1 MQHTHLFMPLALIS
15 AMAAVQQV
23 YAADEFIVRD
33 IKIDGLVRLTPT
45 NVYGMLPV
53 NAGDRVND
61 TTIANAIRA
70 LYATGLFD
78 DIKAS
83 QEADVLIFTVVERPL
98 ISKVEFKGNKLIPKE
113 ALEEGL
119 KKMGI
124 AEGEVLKKSALQT
137 IETELEQQYMQQG
150 RYDADVKVITTAKP
164 NNRVD
169 LTVDFVEGK
178 AAKVVDINIIGNTVF
193 QESEIKQAF
202 AVKES
207 GWSSIVTRNDR
218 YAREK
223 MAASLEALRALYLN
237 KGYINFNITNSN
249 LNLSED
255 KKNIFVEVAVE
266 EGEQFKFGET
276 KFLGDALYKPE
287 ELKALKIY
295 KDGETYSQEKVNA
308 VKQLLL
314 RKYGNAGY
322 YYAEVNMVPEINK
335 ETKLV
340 DLNYYIN
347 PGQQVTVRRINFMGN
362 TKTADEVLRREMRQM
377 EGALASNEKIDLSKV
392 RLERTGFFKT
402 VDIKPARIPNVSDQV
417 DLNINVEEQHS
428 GTSTLAVG
436 FSQSGGVTFQAGLSQ
451 TNFLGTGNS
460 VAIDLSR
467 SETQD
472 YYNLSV
478 TDPYFT
484 IDGVRRGYNM
494 YYRKTK
500 LDDNYNVNNYVTD
513 SLGGGITFGYPIDEN
528 QSISAG
534 LNIDQTDVTTGP
546 YVSTYVRDYLLAN
559 GGKAKGQGK
568 YCSTDKLM
576 SQREI
581 EKARDGVNYV
591 EPNPIPAGYDDALCV
606 NTANANADVGFTPFD
621 NQFGG
626 DFLTYNLNLGWS
638 FNTLNR
644 PVFPTNGMSHRVNA
658 EIALPGS
665 DVEYQKL
672 TYDAQAFL
680 PLPYD
685 FVLRGY
691 GKLGYGNDLP
701 FYKNFYAG
709 GFGSVRGYDN
719 STLGPKY
726 PAVTNNESRNIDYN
740 PEEVGGNALIQF
752 GAELAL
758 PLPFKG
764 DWTRQVR
771 PVLFA
776 EGAQVFDTQCSIPS
790 GKLYLAGTPTDP
802 GVDAKKYCEDNFG
815 FDAENMRYSVGVGFT
830 WITMI
835 GPLSLSYA
843 YPLNDKPGDQ
853 TKNIQ
858 FEIGR
863 TF

>member
-1 MQHTHLFMPLALIS
+1 MQHTHLFMPLALVS
-15 AMAAVQQV
+15 AMAATQQV
-23 YAADEFIVRD
+23 YAADEFIARD
-33 IKIDGLVRLTPT
+33 IKIDGLVRLTPA
-45 NVYGMLPV
+45 NVYGMIPV
-53 NAGDRVND
+53 NSGDRVNEAVL
-61 TTIANAIRA
+61 ANAIRS

-78 DIKAS
+78 DIQAS
-83 QEADVLIFTVVERPL
+83 RQADILVFKVVERPI

-113 ALEEGL
+113 ALEDGL
-119 KKMGI
+119 KKMGV

-137 IETELEQQYMQQG
+137 LESELEQQYMQQG
-150 RYDADVKVITTAKP
+150 RYDADVRVITTARP

-169 LTVDFVEGK
+169 LTVEFVEGK

-193 QESEIKQAF
+193 KESDIKQAF

-207 GWSSIVTRNDR
+207 SWSSIVTRNDR

-237 KGYINFNITNSN
+237 KGYINFNITNSS

-255 KKNIFVEVAVE
+255 KKHIFVEVSVD
-266 EGEQFKFGET
+266 EGEQFKFGDS

-287 ELKALKIY
+287 ELTALQIY

-322 YYAEVNMVPEINK
+322 YYAEVNIVPQIDK

-347 PGQQVTVRRINFMGN
+347 PGQQVTVRRINFAGN
-362 TKTADEVLRREMRQM
+362 SKTADEVLRREMRQM

-402 VDIKPARIPNVSDQV
+402 VDVKPVRIPNVPDQI
-417 DLNINVEEQHS
+417 DLNVNVEEQHS

-451 TNFLGTGNS
+451 TNFLGTGNAVS
-460 VAIDLSR
+460 IDLSR

-513 SLGGGITFGYPIDEN
+513 SFGGGINFGYPIDEN

-534 LNIDQTDVTTGP
+534 LNIDQTEVTTGP

-559 GGKAKGQGK
+559 GGKTTKSEPYCLDANLPVGGTCSNWSDPKG
-568 YCSTDKLM
+568 
-576 SQREI
+576 I
-581 EKARDGVNYV
+581 EFK
-591 EPNPIPAGYDDALCV
+591 
-606 NTANANADVGFTPFD
+606 
-621 NQFGG
+621 G

-638 FNTLNR
+638 YNTLNR
-644 PVFPTNGMSHRVNA
+644 PIFPTNGMSHRVNA

-665 DVEYQKL
+665 DVEFQKV
-672 TYDAQAFL
+672 TYDAQAYF
-680 PLPYD
+680 PLGHD

-691 GKLGYGNDLP
+691 GKLGFGNDLP

-709 GFGSVRGYDN
+709 GYGSVRGYDN

-726 PAVTNNESRNIDYN
+726 DGVYFNDRGQKDPS
-740 PEEVGGNALIQF
+740 PEEVGGNALVQF
-752 GAELAL
+752 GTELAL
-758 PLPFKG
+758 PVPFKG

-771 PVLFA
+771 PVIFA
-776 EGAQVFDTQCSIPS
+776 EGAQVFDTQCDVQATSE
-790 GKLYLAGTPTDP
+790 GRQ
-802 GVDAKKYCEDNFG
+802 YCKDNYG
-815 FDAENMRYSVGVGFT
+815 FDFGEMRYSVGLGFT

-843 YPLNDKPGDQ
+843 YPLNDKDGDD

>member
-1 MQHTHLFMPLALIS
+1 MQHTHLFMPLALVS
-15 AMAAVQQV
+15 AMAVAQQV
-23 YAADEFIVRD
+23 YAADEFIVQD
-33 IKIDGLVRLTPT
+33 IKFDGLVRLTPE
-45 NVYGMLPV
+45 NVYGLVPI
-53 NAGDRVND
+53 NSGDRVND
-61 TTIANAIRA
+61 PVIANAIRS
-70 LYATGLFD
+70 LYASGLFD
-78 DIKAS
+78 DIKAV
-83 QEADVLIFTVVERPL
+83 QQGNTLVFQVVERPV
-98 ISKVEFKGNKLIPKE
+98 ISKIELKGNKLIPKE
-113 ALEEGL
+113 ALEDGL
-119 KKMGI
+119 KKMGL

-137 IETELEQQYMQQG
+137 VETELEQQYMQQG
-150 RYDADVKVITTAKP
+150 RYDADVTVTTTARP
-164 NNRVD
+164 NNRVE
-169 LTVDFVEGK
+169 LLIDFIEGK
-178 AAKVVDINIIGNTVF
+178 AAKVFDINIIGNTVF
-193 QESEIKQAF
+193 KESDIKQAF

-207 GWSSIVTRNDR
+207 SWNSVISRNDR

-223 MAASLEALRALYLN
+223 MAASLEALRAMYLN
-237 KGYINFNITNSN
+237 QGYINFNITNSS

-255 KKNIFVEVAVE
+255 KKNVFIEVSVD
-266 EGEQFKFGET
+266 EGEQFKFGQT
-276 KFLGDALYKPE
+276 KYLGDALYQTE
-287 ELKALKIY
+287 ELQALQIFKE
-295 KDGETYSQEKVNA
+295 GEIYSQEKVNA
-308 VKQLLL
+308 VKQLLQ

-322 YYAEVNMVPEINK
+322 YYAEVNIVPQINN

-347 PGQQVTVRRINFMGN
+347 PGQQVTVRRINFTGN

-402 VDIKPARIPNVSDQV
+402 VDIKPARIPGAPDQV
-417 DLNINVEEQHS
+417 DLNVAVEEQHS

-460 VAIDLSR
+460 VSIDLSR

-478 TDPYFT
+478 MDPYFT

-500 LDDNYNVNNYVTD
+500 LDDDYNVNNYVTD
-513 SLGGGITFGYPIDEN
+513 SFGGGINFGYPIDEN
-528 QSISAG
+528 QSVSLG
-534 LNIDQTDVTTGP
+534 LNIDQTEVTTGP

-559 GGKAKGQGK
+559 GGKETGSPGRYCPDGLLNAEEGTCGPNNESWVSFPDEFQG
-568 YCSTDKLM
+568 
-576 SQREI
+576 E
-581 EKARDGVNYV
+581 
-591 EPNPIPAGYDDALCV
+591 
-606 NTANANADVGFTPFD
+606 
-621 NQFGG
+621 
-626 DFLTYNLNLGWS
+626 FLTYNLNLGWS
-638 FNTLNR
+638 YNTLNR
-644 PVFPTNGMSHRVNA
+644 PMFPTTGMSHRVNA

-672 TYDAQAFL
+672 TYDAQAFF
-680 PLPYD
+680 PLGKD

-709 GFGSVRGYDN
+709 GFGSVRGYEN
-719 STLGPKY
+719 STLGPRY
-726 PAVTNNESRNIDYN
+726 PGVTYSESRVRDND
-740 PEEVGGNALIQF
+740 PEEVGGNALVQF
-752 GAELAL
+752 GTELVL
-758 PLPFKG
+758 PVPFKG
-764 DWTRQVR
+764 DWARQVR
-771 PVLFA
+771 PVIFA
-776 EGAQVFDTQCSIPS
+776 EGAQVFDTNCDVPR
-790 GKLYLAGTPTDP
+790 GNLYLDPQNTD
-802 GVDAKKYCEDNFG
+802 VDAKQYCKDNFG
-815 FDAENMRYSVGVGFT
+815 FDAGNMRYSVGAGFT

-843 YPLNDKPGDQ
+843 YPLNKKDGDE

>member
-15 AMAAVQQV
+15 AMATVQQV
-23 YAADEFIVRD
+23 YAAEDYIVRD
-33 IKIDGLVRLTPT
+33 IKVDGLVRLTPA
-45 NVYGMLPV
+45 NVYGMIPL
-53 NAGDRVND
+53 NSGDRVSD
-61 TTIANAIRA
+61 AALANAIRS

-78 DIKAS
+78 DIKTEK
-83 QEADVLIFTVVERPL
+83 QGDTLVFKVVERPL

-124 AEGEVLKKSALQT
+124 TEGEVLKKSALQT
-137 IETELEQQYMQQG
+137 VESELEQQYMQQG
-150 RYDADVKVITTAKP
+150 RYDADVKVVTTAKP

-169 LTVDFVEGK
+169 LTIEFVEGK

-193 QESEIKQAF
+193 KESEIELAF

-207 GWSSIVTRNDR
+207 GWTSIISRNDR

-223 MAASLEALRALYLN
+223 MAASLESLRALYLN
-237 KGYINFNITNSN
+237 KGYINFNINHSS

-255 KKNIFVEVAVE
+255 KKNIFVEVSVD

-276 KFLGDALYKPE
+276 KFLGDALYTPA
-287 ELKALKIY
+287 ELKALQIY
-295 KDGETYSQEKVNA
+295 KDGDIYSQEKVNA

-322 YYAEVNMVPEINK
+322 YYAEVNVVPQIDK
-335 ETKLV
+335 ETHLV
-340 DLNYYIN
+340 DLNYYVN
-347 PGQQVTVRRINFMGN
+347 PGQQVTVRRINFTGN

-402 VDIKPARIPNVSDQV
+402 VDIKPARVPNTADQV

-436 FSQSGGVTFQAGLSQ
+436 FSQSGGITFQAGLSQ
-451 TNFLGTGNS
+451 TNFMGTGNS

-467 SETQD
+467 SQTQD

-500 LDDNYNVNNYVTD
+500 LDEDYNVNNYVTD
-513 SLGGGITFGYPIDEN
+513 SFGGGINFGYPIDEN
-528 QSISAG
+528 QSVSAG
-534 LNIDQTDVTTGP
+534 LNIDQTEVTTGP
-546 YVSTYVRDYLLAN
+546 YVSTYVRDYLLAH
-559 GGKAKGQGK
+559 GGKATGK
-568 YCSTDKLM
+568 AEDVCIGT
-576 SQREI
+576 I
-581 EKARDGVNYV
+581 ENLYED
-591 EPNPIPAGYDDALCV
+591 
-606 NTANANADVGFTPFD
+606 TANPTKITGTKCNGQTVDYD
-621 NQFGG
+621 NEFNG

-638 FNTLNR
+638 YNTLNR
-644 PVFPTNGMSHRVNA
+644 PVFPTSGMSQRING

-672 TYDAQAFL
+672 TYDAQAYF
-680 PLPYD
+680 PLGKD

-726 PAVTNNESRNIDYN
+726 PGVTYSESRSKDNDY
-740 PEEVGGNALIQF
+740 EEVGGNALIQF
-752 GAELAL
+752 GTELAL

-776 EGAQVFDTQCSIPS
+776 EGAQVFDTQCDVPS
-790 GKLYLAGTPTDP
+790 GQLYMTGSKTDA
-802 GVDAKKYCEDNFG
+802 GVDAKQYCKDNFG
-815 FDAENMRYSVGVGFT
+815 FELDNMRYSVGVGFT

-843 YPLNDKPGDQ
+843 YPLNDKEGDE

>member
-15 AMAAVQQV
+15 AMATVQQV
-23 YAADEFIVRD
+23 YAAEDYIVRD
-33 IKIDGLVRLTPT
+33 IKVDGLVRLTPA
-45 NVYGMLPV
+45 NVYGMIPL
-53 NAGDRVND
+53 NSGDRVSD
-61 TTIANAIRA
+61 AALANAIRS

-78 DIKAS
+78 DIKTEK
-83 QEADVLIFTVVERPL
+83 QGDTLVFKVVERPL

-124 AEGEVLKKSALQT
+124 TEGEVLKKSALQT
-137 IETELEQQYMQQG
+137 VESELEQQYMQQG
-150 RYDADVKVITTAKP
+150 RYDADVKVVTTAKP

-169 LTVDFVEGK
+169 LTIEFVEGK

-193 QESEIKQAF
+193 KESEIEQAF

-207 GWSSIVTRNDR
+207 GWTSIISRNDR

-223 MAASLEALRALYLN
+223 MAASLESLRALYLN
-237 KGYINFNITNSN
+237 KGYINFNINHSS

-255 KKNIFVEVAVE
+255 KKNIFVEVSVD

-276 KFLGDALYKPE
+276 KFLGDALYTPA
-287 ELKALKIY
+287 ELKALQIY
-295 KDGETYSQEKVNA
+295 KDGDIYSQEKVNA

-322 YYAEVNMVPEINK
+322 YYAEVNVVPQIDK
-335 ETKLV
+335 ETHLV
-340 DLNYYIN
+340 DLNYYVN
-347 PGQQVTVRRINFMGN
+347 PGQQVTVRRINFTGN

-402 VDIKPARIPNVSDQV
+402 VDIKPARVPNTADQV

-436 FSQSGGVTFQAGLSQ
+436 FSQSGGITFQAGLSQ
-451 TNFLGTGNS
+451 TNFMGTGNS

-467 SETQD
+467 SQTQD

-500 LDDNYNVNNYVTD
+500 LDEDYNVNNYVTD
-513 SLGGGITFGYPIDEN
+513 SFGGGINFGYPIDEN

-534 LNIDQTDVTTGP
+534 LNIDQTEVTTGP
-546 YVSTYVRDYLLAN
+546 YVSTYVRDYLLAH
-559 GGKAKGQGK
+559 GGKATGKAEDVCIGTIENLYEDPADPTKITGTKCNGQ
-568 YCSTDKLM
+568 TVD
-576 SQREI
+576 
-581 EKARDGVNYV
+581 
-591 EPNPIPAGYDDALCV
+591 YD
-606 NTANANADVGFTPFD
+606 NEFT
-621 NQFGG
+621 G

-638 FNTLNR
+638 YNTLNR
-644 PVFPTNGMSHRVNA
+644 PVFPTSGMSHRVNG

-672 TYDAQAFL
+672 TYDAQAYF
-680 PLPYD
+680 PLGKD

-726 PAVTNNESRNIDYN
+726 PGVTYSESDDVYYD

-752 GAELAL
+752 GTELAL

-776 EGAQVFDTQCSIPS
+776 EGAQVFDTQCNVSSSTIYVN
-790 GKLYLAGTPTDP
+790 GAD
-802 GVDAKKYCEDNFG
+802 VDSKQYCKDNFG
-815 FDAENMRYSVGVGFT
+815 FDVDNMRYSVGVGFT

-843 YPLNDKPGDQ
+843 YPLNDKDGDE

>member
-33 IKIDGLVRLTPT
+33 IKIDGLVRLTPA
-45 NVYGMLPV
+45 NVYGVLPI

-61 TTIANAIRA
+61 VTIANAIRA

-78 DIKAS
+78 DIKVS
-83 QEADVLIFTVVERPL
+83 QNADTLVFAVVERPL

-113 ALEEGL
+113 ALDEGL

-150 RYDADVKVITTAKP
+150 RYDADVKVVTTARP

-169 LTVDFVEGK
+169 LSIEFVEGK

-193 QESEIKQAF
+193 KESEIKQAF

-207 GWSSIVTRNDR
+207 AWSSIVTRNDR

-255 KKNIFVEVAVE
+255 KKNIFIEVSVE
-266 EGEQFKFGET
+266 EGEEFKFGQT

-287 ELKALKIY
+287 ELKVLQIY

-347 PGQQVTVRRINFMGN
+347 PGQQVTVRRINFAGN

-402 VDIKPARIPNVSDQV
+402 VDIKPARIPNVPDQV
-417 DLNINVEEQHS
+417 DLNVNVEEQHS

-436 FSQSGGVTFQAGLSQ
+436 FSQSGGITFQAGLSQ

-460 VAIDLSR
+460 VSIDLSR

-500 LDDNYNVNNYVTD
+500 LDEDYNVNNYVTD
-513 SLGGGITFGYPIDEN
+513 SFGGGINFGYPIDEN
-528 QSISAG
+528 QSVSAG
-534 LNIDQTDVTTGP
+534 LNIDQTEVTTGNG
-546 YVSTYVRDYLLAN
+546 VSTYVRDYLLAN
-559 GGKAKGQGK
+559 DGKEIGK
-568 YCSTDKLM
+568 SEYCID
-576 SQREI
+576 
-581 EKARDGVNYV
+581 
-591 EPNPIPAGYDDALCV
+591 
-606 NTANANADVGFTPFD
+606 TADPCTKQSKPDRFS
-621 NQFGG
+621 G
-626 DFLTYNLNLGWS
+626 DYLTYNLNLGWS
-638 FNTLNR
+638 YNTLNR
-644 PVFPTNGMSHRVNA
+644 PVFPTSGMSHRVNG

-665 DVEYQKL
+665 DVEYQKI
-672 TYDAQAFL
+672 TYDAQAFQ
-680 PLPYD
+680 PLGKG

-726 PAVTNNESRNIDYN
+726 DSVYAENTGLENFD
-740 PEEVGGNALIQF
+740 PEEVGGNALVQF
-752 GAELAL
+752 GTELAL

-776 EGAQVFDTQCSIPS
+776 EGAQVFDTQCDV
-790 GKLYLAGTPTDP
+790 PTSE
-802 GVDAKKYCEDNFG
+802 ASKQYCKDNFG
-815 FDAENMRYSVGVGFT
+815 FELDNMRYSVGVGFT

-843 YPLNDKPGDQ
+843 YPLNDKEGDE

>member
-1 MQHTHLFMPLALIS
+1 MTLCVYNNVALKLTSEKTGMQHTHLFMPLALVS

-45 NVYGMLPV
+45 NVYTMLPV
-53 NAGDRVND
+53 SSGDRVDDQAISNS
-61 TTIANAIRA
+61 IRA
-70 LYATGLFD
+70 LYASGMFD

-83 QEADVLIFTVVERPL
+83 KDGDTLVFKVIERPL
-98 ISKVEFKGNKLIPKE
+98 ISKIELKGNKLIPKE

-119 KKMGI
+119 KKMGL
-124 AEGEVLKKSALQT
+124 AEGEVLKKSTLQT
-137 IETELEQQYMQQG
+137 VESELEQQYVQQG
-150 RYDADVKVITTAKP
+150 RYDADVKVTTTARP

-169 LTVDFVEGK
+169 LLLEFNEGK
-178 AAKVVDINIIGNTVF
+178 AAKVVDINVIGNTVF
-193 QESEIKQAF
+193 SDSDIQQAF

-207 GWSSIVTRNDR
+207 SWSSIVSRNDR

-237 KGYINFNITNSN
+237 AGYINFDITNSS

-255 KKNIFVEVAVE
+255 KKRIFIEVSVS
-266 EGEQFKFGET
+266 EGQQFKFGES

-287 ELKALKIY
+287 ELKAMQIY
-295 KDGETYSQEKVNA
+295 KDGSTYSQEKVNA

-322 YYAEVNMVPEINK
+322 YYAEVNVVPQINN
-335 ETKLV
+335 ETRQV

-347 PGQQVTVRRINFMGN
+347 PGQQVTVRRINFTGN
-362 TKTADEVLRREMRQM
+362 TKTSDEVLRREMRQM

-392 RLERTGFFKT
+392 RLERTGYFKT
-402 VDIKPARIPNVSDQV
+402 VEVKPTRIPNMPDQV
-417 DLNINVEEQHS
+417 DLNVNVEEQHS

-436 FSQSGGVTFQAGLSQ
+436 YSQSGGVTFQAGLSQ
-451 TNFLGTGNS
+451 TNFMGTGNS

-500 LDDNYNVNNYVTD
+500 LDDDYNVNNYVTD
-513 SLGGGITFGYPIDEN
+513 SFGGGINFGYPIDEN
-528 QSISAG
+528 QSVSAG
-534 LNIDQTDVTTGP
+534 LNIDQTEVTTGP
-546 YVSTYVRDYLLAN
+546 YVSTYVRDYLKAH
-559 GGKAKGQGK
+559 GGKVK
-568 YCSTDKLM
+568 
-576 SQREI
+576 
-581 EKARDGVNYV
+581 
-591 EPNPIPAGYDDALCV
+591 
-606 NTANANADVGFTPFD
+606 NTATYCLVDLTEANNYTCPEGSVSKPYESEFT
-621 NQFGG
+621 G
-626 DFLTYNLNLGWS
+626 DFLTYNLTLGWS
-638 FNTLNR
+638 YNTLNR
-644 PVFPTNGMSHRVNA
+644 PVFPTTGQSHRVNA
-658 EIALPGS
+658 EVALPGS
-665 DVEYQKL
+665 DVEYQKI

-680 PLPYD
+680 PLGKD

-709 GFGSVRGYDN
+709 GYGSVRGYDN

-726 PAVTNNESRNIDYN
+726 DGVYYSETGQTDPS
-740 PEEVGGNALIQF
+740 PEEVGGNALVQF
-752 GAELAL
+752 GTELAL

-776 EGAQVFDTQCSIPS
+776 EGAQVFDTQCDVFS
-790 GKLYLAGTPTDP
+790 TDA
-802 GVDAKKYCEDNFG
+802 AKKMCKDEYG
-815 FDAENMRYSVGVGFT
+815 FDLGNMRYSVGVGFT

-843 YPLNDKPGDQ
+843 FPLNDKPGDE
-853 TKNIQ
+853 TKEIQ

>member
-1 MQHTHLFMPLALIS
+1 MQHTHLFMPLALVS
-15 AMAAVQQV
+15 AMAVAQQV
-23 YAADEFIVRD
+23 YAADEFIVQD
-33 IKIDGLVRLTPT
+33 IKFDGLVRLTPE
-45 NVYGMLPV
+45 NVYGLVPI
-53 NAGDRVND
+53 NSGDRVND
-61 TTIANAIRA
+61 PVIANAIRS
-70 LYATGLFD
+70 LYASGLFD
-78 DIKAS
+78 DIKAV
-83 QEADVLIFTVVERPL
+83 QQGNTLVFQVVERPV
-98 ISKVEFKGNKLIPKE
+98 ISKIELKGNKLIPKE
-113 ALEEGL
+113 ALEDGL
-119 KKMGI
+119 KKMGL

-137 IETELEQQYMQQG
+137 VETELEQQYMQQG
-150 RYDADVKVITTAKP
+150 RYDADVTVTTTARP
-164 NNRVD
+164 NNRVE
-169 LTVDFVEGK
+169 LQIDFIEGK
-178 AAKVVDINIIGNTVF
+178 AAKVFDINIIGNTVF
-193 QESEIKQAF
+193 KESDIKQVF

-207 GWSSIVTRNDR
+207 SWNSVISRNDR

-223 MAASLEALRALYLN
+223 MAASLEALRAMYLN
-237 KGYINFNITNSN
+237 QGYINFNITNSS

-255 KKNIFVEVAVE
+255 KKNVFIEVSVD
-266 EGEQFKFGET
+266 EGEQFKFGQT
-276 KFLGDALYKPE
+276 KYLGDALYQTE
-287 ELKALKIY
+287 ELQALQLFKE
-295 KDGETYSQEKVNA
+295 GETYSQEKVNV
-308 VKQLLL
+308 VKQLLQ

-322 YYAEVNMVPEINK
+322 YYAEVNIVPQINN
-335 ETKLV
+335 ETKQV

-347 PGQQVTVRRINFMGN
+347 PGQQVTVRRINFTGN

-377 EGALASNEKIDLSKV
+377 EGALTSNEKIDLSKV

-402 VDIKPARIPNVSDQV
+402 VDIKPARIPGSPDQV
-417 DLNINVEEQHS
+417 DLNVAVEEQHS

-460 VAIDLSR
+460 VSIDLSR

-478 TDPYFT
+478 MDPYFT

-513 SLGGGITFGYPIDEN
+513 SLGGGINFGYPIDEN
-528 QSISAG
+528 QSVSLG
-534 LNIDQTDVTTGP
+534 LNIDQTEVTTGP

-559 GGKAKGQGK
+559 DGKTKKTSTRCLVDPVLNTETGLYECPPGQT
-568 YCSTDKLM
+568 SD
-576 SQREI
+576 
-581 EKARDGVNYV
+581 
-591 EPNPIPAGYDDALCV
+591 
-606 NTANANADVGFTPFD
+606 PFD
-621 NQFGG
+621 TEFTGE
-626 DFLTYNLNLGWS
+626 FLTYNLSLGWS
-638 FNTLNR
+638 YNTLNR
-644 PVFPTNGMSHRVNA
+644 PMFPTTGMSHRVNA

-672 TYDAQAFL
+672 TYDAQAFY
-680 PLPYD
+680 PLGKD

-691 GKLGYGNDLP
+691 GRLGYGNDLP

-709 GFGSVRGYDN
+709 GYGSVRGYEN

-726 PAVTNNESRNIDYN
+726 PSVTDTAYERRDYT

-752 GAELAL
+752 GTELVL
-758 PLPFKG
+758 PVPFKG
-764 DWTRQVR
+764 DWARQVR

-776 EGAQVFDTQCSIPS
+776 EGAQVFDTTCDIPK
-790 GKLYLAGTPTDP
+790 GNIFLGENNVRT
-802 GVDAKKYCEDNFG
+802 DAKQYCKDNFG
-815 FDAENMRYSVGVGFT
+815 FDAGNMRYSVGAGFT

-843 YPLNDKPGDQ
+843 YPLNDKDGDETQ
-853 TKNIQ
+853 NVQ

>member
-1 MQHTHLFMPLALIS
+1 MQHTHLFMPLALVS

-33 IKIDGLVRLTPT
+33 IKIDGLVRLTPA
-45 NVYGMLPV
+45 NVYTMLPV
-53 NAGDRVND
+53 HSGDRVDDQAISNS
-61 TTIANAIRA
+61 IRA
-70 LYATGLFD
+70 LYASGMFD

-83 QEADVLIFTVVERPL
+83 KQGDTLVFTVVERPL
-98 ISKVEFKGNKLIPKE
+98 ISKIELKGNKLIPKE

-119 KKMGI
+119 KKMGL
-124 AEGEVLKKSALQT
+124 AEGEVLKKSTLQT
-137 IETELEQQYMQQG
+137 VESELEQQYVQQG
-150 RYDADVKVITTAKP
+150 RYDADVKVTTTAKP

-169 LTVDFVEGK
+169 LLLEFNEGK
-178 AAKVVDINIIGNTVF
+178 AAKVVDINVIGNTVF
-193 QESEIKQAF
+193 SDSDIQQAF

-207 GWSSIVTRNDR
+207 SWSSIVSRNDR

-237 KGYINFNITNSN
+237 AGYINFDITNSS

-255 KKNIFVEVAVE
+255 KKRIFIEVSVN

-287 ELKALKIY
+287 ELKAMQIY
-295 KDGETYSQEKVNA
+295 KDGATYSQEKVNA

-322 YYAEVNMVPEINK
+322 YYAEVNVVPQINN
-335 ETKLV
+335 ETRVV

-347 PGQQVTVRRINFMGN
+347 PGQQVTVRRINFTGN
-362 TKTADEVLRREMRQM
+362 TKTSDEVLRREMRQM

-392 RLERTGFFKT
+392 RLERTGYFKT
-402 VDIKPARIPNVSDQV
+402 VDIKPTRIPNMPDQV
-417 DLNINVEEQHS
+417 DLNVNVEEQHS

-436 FSQSGGVTFQAGLSQ
+436 YSQSGGVTFQAGLSQ
-451 TNFLGTGNS
+451 TNFMGTGNS

-500 LDDNYNVNNYVTD
+500 LDSDYNVNNYVTD
-513 SLGGGITFGYPIDEN
+513 SLGGGINFGYPIDEN

-546 YVSTYVRDYLLAN
+546 YVSTYVRDYLLAH
-559 GGKAKGQGK
+559 GGKVK
-568 YCSTDKLM
+568 
-576 SQREI
+576 
-581 EKARDGVNYV
+581 
-591 EPNPIPAGYDDALCV
+591 
-606 NTANANADVGFTPFD
+606 NTATYCTEDTILDSSGSYVCPDGATSEPYDSEFT
-621 NQFGG
+621 G
-626 DFLTYNLNLGWS
+626 DFLTYNFTLGWS
-638 FNTLNR
+638 YNTLNR
-644 PVFPTNGMSHRVNA
+644 PQFPTSGQSHRVNA

-665 DVEYQKL
+665 DVEYQKI

-680 PLPYD
+680 PLGKD

-709 GFGSVRGYDN
+709 GYGSVRGYDN

-726 PAVTNNESRNIDYN
+726 DGVYYTETGQTDPS
-740 PEEVGGNALIQF
+740 PEEVGGNALVQF
-752 GAELAL
+752 GTELAL

-776 EGAQVFDTQCSIPS
+776 EGAQVFDTQCDVF
-790 GKLYLAGTPTDP
+790 TTDA
-802 GVDAKKYCEDNFG
+802 AKQTCKDEYG
-815 FDAENMRYSVGVGFT
+815 FDLGNMRYSVGVGFT

-843 YPLNDKPGDQ
+843 FPLNDKEGDQ
-853 TKNIQ
+853 TKEIQ

>member
-15 AMAAVQQV
+15 AMATVQQV
-23 YAADEFIVRD
+23 YAAEDYIVRD
-33 IKIDGLVRLTPT
+33 IKVDGLVRLTPA
-45 NVYGMLPV
+45 NVYGMIPL
-53 NAGDRVND
+53 NSGDRVSD
-61 TTIANAIRA
+61 AALANAIRS

-78 DIKAS
+78 DIKTEK
-83 QEADVLIFTVVERPL
+83 QGDTLVFKVVERPL

-124 AEGEVLKKSALQT
+124 TEGEVLKKSALQT
-137 IETELEQQYMQQG
+137 VESELEQQYMQQG
-150 RYDADVKVITTAKP
+150 RYDADVKVVTTAKP

-169 LTVDFVEGK
+169 LTIEFVEGK

-193 QESEIKQAF
+193 KESEIEQAF

-207 GWSSIVTRNDR
+207 GWTSIISRSDR

-223 MAASLEALRALYLN
+223 MAASLESLRALYLN
-237 KGYINFNITNSN
+237 KGYINFNINHSS

-255 KKNIFVEVAVE
+255 KKNIFVEVSVD

-276 KFLGDALYKPE
+276 KFLGDALYTPA
-287 ELKALKIY
+287 ELKALQIY
-295 KDGETYSQEKVNA
+295 KDGDIYSQEKVNA

-322 YYAEVNMVPEINK
+322 YYAEVNVVPQIDK
-335 ETKLV
+335 ETHLV
-340 DLNYYIN
+340 DLNYYVN
-347 PGQQVTVRRINFMGN
+347 PGQQVTVRRINFTGN

-402 VDIKPARIPNVSDQV
+402 VDIKPARVPNTADQV

-436 FSQSGGVTFQAGLSQ
+436 FSQSGGITFQAGLSQ
-451 TNFLGTGNS
+451 TNFMGTGNS

-467 SETQD
+467 SQTQD

-500 LDDNYNVNNYVTD
+500 LDEDYNVNNYVTD
-513 SLGGGITFGYPIDEN
+513 SFGGGINFGYPIDEN

-534 LNIDQTDVTTGP
+534 LNIDQTEVTTGP

-559 GGKAKGQGK
+559 GGKATGSKGS
-568 YCSTDKLM
+568 YC
-576 SQREI
+576 
-581 EKARDGVNYV
+581 
-591 EPNPIPAGYDDALCV
+591 PDANWDEATSECSA
-606 NTANANADVGFTPFD
+606 TESFD
-621 NQFGG
+621 NEFKG

-638 FNTLNR
+638 YNTLNR
-644 PVFPTNGMSHRVNA
+644 PVFPTSGMSHRVNG

-672 TYDAQAFL
+672 TYDAQAYF
-680 PLPYD
+680 PLGKD

-726 PAVTNNESRNIDYN
+726 PGVTYSESDDVDYD

-752 GAELAL
+752 GTELAL

-776 EGAQVFDTQCSIPS
+776 EGAQVFDTQCNVSSSTIYVN
-790 GKLYLAGTPTDP
+790 GAD
-802 GVDAKKYCEDNFG
+802 VDSKQYCKDNFG
-815 FDAENMRYSVGVGFT
+815 FDVDNMRYSVGVGFT

-843 YPLNDKPGDQ
+843 YPLNDKDGDE

>member
-33 IKIDGLVRLTPT
+33 IKIDGLVRLTPA
-45 NVYGMLPV
+45 NVYGVLPI

-61 TTIANAIRA
+61 VTIANAIRA

-78 DIKAS
+78 DIKVS
-83 QEADVLIFTVVERPL
+83 QNADTLVFAVVERPL

-113 ALEEGL
+113 ALDEGL

-150 RYDADVKVITTAKP
+150 RYDADVKVVTTARP

-169 LTVDFVEGK
+169 LSIEFVEGK

-193 QESEIKQAF
+193 KESEIKQAF

-207 GWSSIVTRNDR
+207 AWSSIVTRNDR

-255 KKNIFVEVAVE
+255 KKNIFIEVSVE
-266 EGEQFKFGET
+266 EGEEFKFGQT

-287 ELKALKIY
+287 ELKVLQIY

-322 YYAEVNMVPEINK
+322 YYAEVNIVPEINK

-347 PGQQVTVRRINFMGN
+347 PGQQVTVRRINFAGN

-402 VDIKPARIPNVSDQV
+402 VDIKPARIPNVPDQV
-417 DLNINVEEQHS
+417 DLNVNVEEQHS

-436 FSQSGGVTFQAGLSQ
+436 FSQSGGITFQAGLSQ

-460 VAIDLSR
+460 VSIDLSR

-500 LDDNYNVNNYVTD
+500 LDEDYNVNNYVTD
-513 SLGGGITFGYPIDEN
+513 SFGGGINFGYPIDEN
-528 QSISAG
+528 QSVSAG
-534 LNIDQTDVTTGP
+534 LNIDQTEVTTGNG
-546 YVSTYVRDYLLAN
+546 VSTYVRDYLLAN
-559 GGKAKGQGK
+559 DGKEIGK
-568 YCSTDKLM
+568 SEYCID
-576 SQREI
+576 
-581 EKARDGVNYV
+581 
-591 EPNPIPAGYDDALCV
+591 
-606 NTANANADVGFTPFD
+606 TADPCTKQSKPDRFS
-621 NQFGG
+621 G
-626 DFLTYNLNLGWS
+626 DYLTYNLNLGWS
-638 FNTLNR
+638 YNTLNR
-644 PVFPTNGMSHRVNA
+644 PVFPTSGMSHRVNG

-665 DVEYQKL
+665 DVEYQKI
-672 TYDAQAFL
+672 TYDAQAFQ
-680 PLPYD
+680 PLGKG

-726 PAVTNNESRNIDYN
+726 DSVYAENTGLENFD
-740 PEEVGGNALIQF
+740 PEEVGGNALVQF
-752 GAELAL
+752 GTELAL

-776 EGAQVFDTQCSIPS
+776 EGAQVFDTQCDVPRS
-790 GKLYLAGTPTDP
+790 ATD
-802 GVDAKKYCEDNFG
+802 KQYCEDNFG
-815 FDAENMRYSVGVGFT
+815 FDAENFRYSVGVGFT

-843 YPLNDKPGDQ
+843 YPLNDKAGDE

>member
-1 MQHTHLFMPLALIS
+1 
-15 AMAAVQQV
+15 
-23 YAADEFIVRD
+23 
-33 IKIDGLVRLTPT
+33 
-45 NVYGMLPV
+45 
-53 NAGDRVND
+53 
-61 TTIANAIRA
+61 
-70 LYATGLFD
+70 
-78 DIKAS
+78 
-83 QEADVLIFTVVERPL
+83 
-98 ISKVEFKGNKLIPKE
+98 
-113 ALEEGL
+113 
-119 KKMGI
+119 
-124 AEGEVLKKSALQT
+124 
-137 IETELEQQYMQQG
+137 
-150 RYDADVKVITTAKP
+150 
-164 NNRVD
+164 
-169 LTVDFVEGK
+169 
-178 AAKVVDINIIGNTVF
+178 
-193 QESEIKQAF
+193 
-202 AVKES
+202 
-207 GWSSIVTRNDR
+207 
-218 YAREK
+218 
-223 MAASLEALRALYLN
+223 MAASLESLRALYLN
-237 KGYINFNITNSN
+237 KGYINFNINHSS

-255 KKNIFVEVAVE
+255 KKNIFVEVSVD

-276 KFLGDALYKPE
+276 KFLGDALYTPA
-287 ELKALKIY
+287 ELKALQIY
-295 KDGETYSQEKVNA
+295 KDGDIYSQEKVNA

-322 YYAEVNMVPEINK
+322 YYAEVNVVPQIDK
-335 ETKLV
+335 ETHLV
-340 DLNYYIN
+340 DLNYYVN
-347 PGQQVTVRRINFMGN
+347 PGQQVTVRRINFTGN

-402 VDIKPARIPNVSDQV
+402 VDIKPARVPNTADQV

-436 FSQSGGVTFQAGLSQ
+436 FSQSGGITFQAGLSQ
-451 TNFLGTGNS
+451 TNFMGTGNS

-500 LDDNYNVNNYVTD
+500 LDEDYNVNNYVTD
-513 SLGGGITFGYPIDEN
+513 SFGGGINFGYPIDEN
-528 QSISAG
+528 QSVSAG
-534 LNIDQTDVTTGP
+534 LNIDQTEVTTGK
-546 YVSTYVRDYLLAN
+546 YVSTYVRDYLLAH
-559 GGKAKGQGK
+559 GGKATGK
-568 YCSTDKLM
+568 AEDVCIGT
-576 SQREI
+576 I
-581 EKARDGVNYV
+581 ENLYED
-591 EPNPIPAGYDDALCV
+591 
-606 NTANANADVGFTPFD
+606 TANPTKITGTKCNGQTVDYD
-621 NQFGG
+621 NEFNG

-638 FNTLNR
+638 YNTLNR
-644 PVFPTNGMSHRVNA
+644 PVFPTSGMSHRING

-672 TYDAQAFL
+672 TYDAQAYF
-680 PLPYD
+680 PLGKD

-726 PAVTNNESRNIDYN
+726 PGVTYSESRSKDNDY
-740 PEEVGGNALIQF
+740 EEVGGNALIQF
-752 GAELAL
+752 GTELAL

-776 EGAQVFDTQCSIPS
+776 EGAQVFDTQCDVPS
-790 GKLYLAGTPTDP
+790 GQLYMTGSKTDA
-802 GVDAKKYCEDNFG
+802 GVDAKQYCKDNFG
-815 FDAENMRYSVGVGFT
+815 FELDNMRYSVGVGFT

-843 YPLNDKPGDQ
+843 YPLNDKDGDE

>member
-1 MQHTHLFMPLALIS
+1 MQHTHLFMPLALVS
-15 AMAAVQQV
+15 AMAAAQQV
-23 YAADEFIVRD
+23 YAADDFIVQD
-33 IKIDGLVRLTPT
+33 VKIEGLVRLAPE
-45 NVYGMLPV
+45 NVYGMLPITS
-53 NAGDRVND
+53 GDRVND
-61 TTIANAIRA
+61 PVIANAIRT

-78 DIKAS
+78 DIKTA
-83 QEADVLIFTVVERPL
+83 QDGNTLIFKVVERPV
-98 ISKVEFKGNKLIPKE
+98 ISKIEMKGNKLIPKE

-119 KKMGI
+119 KKMGL
-124 AEGEVLKKSALQT
+124 AEGEVLKQSALQVV
-137 IETELEQQYMQQG
+137 ETELEQQYMQQG
-150 RYDADVKVITTAKP
+150 RYDADVTVTTTPKP

-169 LTVDFVEGK
+169 LLIEFAEGK
-178 AAKVVDINIIGNTVF
+178 SAKVFDINVIGNTVF
-193 QESEIKQAF
+193 KDSEIKQAF

-207 GWSSIVTRNDR
+207 GWSSVISRNDR

-223 MAASLEALRALYLN
+223 MAASLEALRAMYLN
-237 KGYINFNITNSN
+237 KGYINFNIVNSS

-255 KKNIFVEVAVE
+255 KKHVFIEVSVD
-266 EGEQFKFGET
+266 EGEQFKFGQT
-276 KFLGDALYKPE
+276 KFLGDALYSTD
-287 ELKALKIY
+287 ELKPLQIY
-295 KDGETYSQEKVNA
+295 KDNDLYSQEKVNA
-308 VKQLLL
+308 VKQLML

-322 YYAEVNMVPEINK
+322 YFAEVNVVPEINN
-335 ETKLV
+335 ETKIV

-347 PGQQVTVRRINFMGN
+347 PGQQVTVRRINFTGN
-362 TKTADEVLRREMRQM
+362 SKTADEVLRREMRQM
-377 EGALASNEKIDLSKV
+377 EGSLASNEKIDLSKV

-402 VDIKPARIPNVSDQV
+402 VDIKPARIPSSPDQI
-417 DLNINVEEQHS
+417 DLNVNVEEQHS

-460 VAIDLSR
+460 VSVDLSR

-500 LDDNYNVNNYVTD
+500 LDNDYNVNNYVTD
-513 SLGGGITFGYPIDEN
+513 SLGGGINFGYPIDEN

-534 LNIDQTDVTTGP
+534 LNIDQTKVTTGP

-559 GGKAKGQGK
+559 SGKATGKGS
-568 YCSTDKLM
+568 YCPADSAGNAQNTVPVYG
-576 SQREI
+576 
-581 EKARDGVNYV
+581 ADGTTIVSYSCAV
-591 EPNPIPAGYDDALCV
+591 PEVTYD
-606 NTANANADVGFTPFD
+606 NAFE
-621 NQFGG
+621 G

-638 FNTLNR
+638 YNTLNR
-644 PVFPTNGMSHRVNA
+644 PVFPTSGMSHRING

-672 TYDAQAFL
+672 TYDAQAYF
-680 PLPYD
+680 PLGKD

-719 STLGPKY
+719 STLGPRY
-726 PAVTNNESRNIDYN
+726 PGVTYSETNTRDYD

-752 GAELAL
+752 GAEIAL

-776 EGAQVFDTQCSIPS
+776 EGAQVFDTQCDIPK
-790 GKLYLAGTPTDP
+790 GTLYLNSASTA
-802 GVDAKKYCEDNFG
+802 VDAKKYCKDNFG
-815 FDAENMRYSVGVGFT
+815 FDMNNMRYSVGAGFT

-843 YPLNDKPGDQ
+843 FPLNDKAGDE
-853 TKNIQ
+853 TKEIQ